1 MAQYTVDTPIQY
13 DGTSQRMAQ
22 VWHGCGT
29 GVACT
34 HCHVREFRMT
44 CITWTAFQLPQVEEG
59 HGQSSE
65 QLVEERFF
73 DKINIKV
80 KGYDH
85 PALDSYVK
93 FVTRAAKNLDIDIS
107 GRVALPTRIQKYTV
121 IKSPH
126 IFKKHR
132 AQFEMRTHARLLQVG
147 QLVHVHVVSWKVGA
161 RTALAVSPSFGALGE
176 ETNRYYS

>member
-1 MAQYTVDTPIQY
+1 MWP
-13 DGTSQRMAQ
+13 
-22 VWHGCGT
+22 
-29 GVACT
+29 
-34 HCHVREFRMT
+34 
-44 CITWTAFQLPQVEEG
+44 AFQLSQIEEA
-59 HGQSSE
+59 HGQSPE

-147 QLVHVHVVSWKVGA
+147 QLSACA
-161 RTALAVSPSFGALGE
+161 RGQLG
-176 ETNRYYS
+176 S